1 VIDHTRRRLP
11 PSNLSRQSPPKED
24 WGTLALA
31 IGTAR
36 QAPAPLTPTH
46 GRAESGAV
54 KKKRKKKA
62 NDQEQ
67 VK

>member
-1 VIDHTRRRLP
+1 M
-11 PSNLSRQSPPKED
+11 
-24 WGTLALA
+24 LALA
-31 IGTAR
+31 IGMVR
-36 QAPAPLTPTH
+36 KAPVPLTPTH

-62 NDQEQ
+62 NNQEQ